1 VLRTSLSFVQI
12 AILCLA
18 VLLTSPPK
26 GSSQE
31 SSLSSPKGQT
41 ILTIEGKIG
50 VMNADGKALFDRAML
65 EQIGTIIIETTTPWF
80 DGSVKFE
87 GVPADAV
94 MDLVAA
100 EGTEVIAV
108 ALNDFRTTIPLAD
121 FSKFGVILALK
132 RNGEYM
138 PVSDKG
144 PLFIVY
150 PYDSDPQLQSQ
161 QYYAR
166 SVWQLARLI
175 VR

>member
-1 VLRTSLSFVQI
+1 MFRTSLSYVQI

-18 VLLTSPPK
+18 VLLTSLSR
-26 GSSQE
+26 GSSE
-31 SSLSSPKGQT
+31 EGSLPSPAGQT

-50 VMNADGKALFDRAML
+50 VTNADGKAVFDRAML
-65 EQIGTIIIETTTPWF
+65 EQVGTVTIETTTPWF
-80 DGSVKFE
+80 DGPVKFE
-87 GVPADAV
+87 GVPANAV

-100 EGTEVIAV
+100 EGTEVVAV

-121 FSKFGVILALK
+121 FSKYRVILALK

-138 PVSDKG
+138 PIRDKG

-161 QYYAR
+161 QFYAR

>member
-1 VLRTSLSFVQI
+1 MLRICLLSSCI

-18 VLLTSPPK
+18 VLPISSPAVSEE
-26 GSSQE
+26 G
-31 SSLSSPKGQT
+31 SLSVPTGQT

-50 VMNADGKALFDRAML
+50 VTNVDGKAVFDRDML
-65 EQIGTIIIETTTPWF
+65 ERLGTIAIETSTPWF
-80 DGSVKFE
+80 DGPVRFE
-87 GVPADAV
+87 GVSAKAV

-100 EGTEVIAV
+100 GGAEVVAV
-108 ALNDFRTTIPLAD
+108 ALNDFRTTIPLSD
-121 FSKFGVILALK
+121 FSDYGVILALK

-150 PYDSDPQLQSQ
+150 PYDSDPALHTQ

-166 SVWQLARLI
+166 SAWQLARLI

>member
-1 VLRTSLSFVQI
+1 MPRTSLKFAQI
-12 AILCLA
+12 AIMCS
-18 VLLTSPPK
+18 VMLLISYSR
-26 GSSQE
+26 GSSE
-31 SSLSSPKGQT
+31 ERLLSSPEGPT

-50 VMNADGKALFDRAML
+50 ISNADGNAVFDRAML
-65 EQIGTIIIETTTPWF
+65 ESIGMITIETATPWF
-80 DGSVKFE
+80 DGPVKFE
-87 GVPADAV
+87 GVSADAV

-100 EGTEVIAV
+100 KGTEVVAV

-121 FSKFGVILALK
+121 FKEYGVILALK
-132 RNGEYM
+132 RDGEYM
-138 PVSDKG
+138 PISDKG

-150 PYDSDPQLQSQ
+150 PYDSDPKLQSQ